1 MKTSNIF
8 LSQILCHDE
17 IAGTG
22 FFIDSKTV
30 LTAMHTITP
39 DIEDL
44 QLKEEK
50 AVELYINES
59 EVIQAMS
66 LNLVDAIDNRV
77 DCVLLRIEEVFE
89 EGEKILSLIHI

>member
-1 MKTSNIF
+1 
-8 LSQILCHDE
+8 
-17 IAGTG
+17 
-22 FFIDSKTV
+22 
-30 LTAMHTITP
+30 MHTITS

-50 AVELYINES
+50 AVELYMNES

-77 DCVLLRIEEVFE
+77 DCVLLRIE
-89 EGEKILSLIHI
+89 SS